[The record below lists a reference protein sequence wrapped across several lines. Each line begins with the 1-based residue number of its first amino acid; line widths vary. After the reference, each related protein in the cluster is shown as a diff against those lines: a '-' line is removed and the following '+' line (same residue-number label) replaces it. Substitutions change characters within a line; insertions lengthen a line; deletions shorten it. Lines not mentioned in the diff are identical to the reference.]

1 LILALKDK
9 DMTKQPSAYERRA
22 LEQIHEWKNPKLSW
36 SDQAMRAIS
45 WPLDKAGDF
54 IIETPGLGDAIKKAI
69 GGIVNVSND
78 VAQRSVRPEA
88 IYEQFRAAD
97 HDIHERRDIFSL
109 DLENVDKVVGW
120 LGAKYKGLAFGEGA
134 ATGVAGAPGIA
145 ADIPALVT
153 LNLRAIGEYATY
165 YGFDVSL
172 QQERLFAMN
181 VLGLASS
188 PKDAAKEVAMAQL
201 VRIAQDVAKKRTWK
215 ALEEHTF
222 VKIIQQIS
230 KALGIRLTKAKLAQT
245 VPVVG
250 AGVGGGFNAYY
261 TAKVC
266 DAAYYL
272 YRERFLAEKYG
283 AGTIEVT
290 VEPAKGP
297 DPGYD
302 EQSEKI
308 PGNDEQ

>member
-1 LILALKDK
+1 
-9 DMTKQPSAYERRA
+9 MTKQSSAYERRA
-22 LEQIHEWKNPKLSW
+22 LEQIHEWKTPELTW
-36 SDQAMRAIS
+36 SDQAMRVIS
-45 WPLDKAGDF
+45 RPLDKAGDF
-54 IIETPGLGDAIKKAI
+54 IMEIPVLGDAIKKAI

-78 VAQRSVRPEA
+78 VAQWSVRPEA
-88 IYEQFRAAD
+88 IYEEFRTAG
-97 HDIHERRDIFSL
+97 HDIHERSDIFSL
-109 DLENVDKVVGW
+109 DLEDVDKVVGW
-120 LGAKYKGLAFGEGA
+120 LAAKYKGVALVEGTTTGA
-134 ATGVAGAPGIA
+134 AGLPGIA
-145 ADIPALVT
+145 VDIPALVA
-153 LNLRAIGEYATY
+153 LNLRAVGEYATY
-165 YGFDVSL
+165 YGFDVSS

-201 VRIAQDVAKKRTWK
+201 VRIAQDVAKRRTWK
-215 ALEEHTF
+215 ALEGHTF

-266 DAAYYL
+266 DEAYYL

-283 AGTIEVT
+283 PDTIEVT
-290 VEPAKGP
+290 VEPAEGP

-302 EQSEKI
+302 EQSEEI
-308 PGNDEQ
+308 QGDDEQ

>member
-1 LILALKDK
+1 
-9 DMTKQPSAYERRA
+9 MPMSAYERRA
-22 LEQIHEWKNPKLSW
+22 LEQIHEWKTPELTW
-36 SDQAMRAIS
+36 SDQAMRVIS
-45 WPLDKAGDF
+45 RPLDKAGDF
-54 IIETPGLGDAIKKAI
+54 IMEIPVLGDVIKKAI

-78 VAQRSVRPEA
+78 LAQRSVRPEA
-88 IYEQFRAAD
+88 IYRKFRTAG
-97 HDIHERRDIFSL
+97 HDIHERSDIFSL
-109 DLENVDKVVGW
+109 DLEDVDKVVGW
-120 LGAKYKGLAFGEGA
+120 LAAKYKGLALGEGA
-134 ATGVAGAPGIA
+134 ATGVAGALGIA
-145 ADIPALVT
+145 VDIQALVT

-181 VLGLASS
+181 ILGLASS
-188 PKDAAKEVAMAQL
+188 PNDAAKAIAMAQL
-201 VRIAQDVAKKRTWK
+201 VRIAQDAAKKKTWK
-215 ALEEHTF
+215 TLEGHAF

-230 KALGIRLTKAKLAQT
+230 KALGIRLTKAKLAQF

-250 AGVGGGFNAYY
+250 AVVGGGYNAYY

-283 AGTIEVT
+283 TDTIEVT
-290 VEPAKGP
+290 VEPAEEP
-297 DPGYD
+297 DPGYE

-308 PGNDEQ
+308 PGDDDQSQ